1 VDDVAEPVALSNKQV
16 LPLETAVL
24 PKILALLPYP
34 VLIFFFQKRKLFSMS
49 MRRLEPG

>member
-34 VLIFFFQKRKLFSMS
+34 VLIFFQKRKLFSMS